1 MNEDNNTQQEQQLP
15 IDVGRVIDVLTQD
28 LANAL
33 KRAALTEGTV
43 AALVA
48 QLEQRGDK
56 SPDILD
62 EAGAS

>member
-1 MNEDNNTQQEQQLP
+1 MNENNNPQQEQQLP

-28 LANAL
+28 LVNAL
-33 KRAALTEGTV
+33 KRAALAEGSV

-56 SPDILD
+56 SPDTLD
-62 EAGAS
+62 EPRAS